1 MRRFAIIRGISALVC
16 ALAVNAAI
24 VVSAVSYHLLS
35 SETKTLPELDLT
47 SIDLSFSETPDETAL
62 PAVQSP
68 LPPPTTK
75 AETEDKAETEAE
87 AKAKAETEAKAK
99 AETEAKRLAEVTAKA
114 EEEAKARARAEAQA
128 KAKAEAEAKR
138 QAEAAAKAEAEA
150 KARARAEAQAKAKAE
165 AKKKAEAAAKAEA
178 EAKARAMAEAQAK
191 AQAEAKK
198 KAEEKQKKA
207 AQSQARVKVDK
218 PPKPSRPITVP
229 QYPEGARIR
238 KEAGDVQLEFEVL
251 ADGTVGNVWI
261 VKSCGYKELEQA
273 AIKDIRQVPFNP
285 ASSNGTGV
293 NSISSFTYEFRIKEE
308 GNPLKSLILPFFH

>member
-47 SIDLSFSETPDETAL
+47 SIDLSFSENPDETAL

-75 AETEDKAETEAE
+75 AETEDKAKTETEVKE
-87 AKAKAETEAKAK
+87 
-99 AETEAKRLAEVTAKA
+99 
-114 EEEAKARARAEAQA
+114 
-128 KAKAEAEAKR
+128 
-138 QAEAAAKAEAEA
+138 
-150 KARARAEAQAKAKAE
+150 
-165 AKKKAEAAAKAEA
+165 KAEAAAKAEA
-178 EAKARAMAEAQAK
+178 EAKVRAIAEAQAK

-198 KAEEKQKKA
+198 QAEAAAKAEEEAKARAIAEAQTKAKAEAKKQAEEEKKKA
-207 AQSQARVKVDK
+207 AQSHARVNVDK